1 MPDAHLEYRGAQAV
15 EESQRAAQQGLEQ
28 PREQPREIQQPE
40 NLHPMHEW
48 LM

>member
-1 MPDAHLEYRGAQAV
+1 MPDARLEYRGAQAV
-15 EESQRAAQQGLEQ
+15 EESQRAAQQAL
-28 PREQPREIQQPE
+28 EQPREIQQPE